1 MKLKIRKDNS
11 SNWSFVETYNCHY
24 VYNGERTLK
33 TLFSLGVT
41 DTNFICKP
49 LKMIKGYFK
58 ELEFTDGFIDDW
70 VGARK
75 PIYSLLGFGMI
86 IEFKAIY
93 GKEGYLPDKSSYK
106 IYSPYFERA
115 SEEYLPAVPVVE
127 NISDDMD
134 KRIRYFMDYLFNS
147 SDLPSKSEI
156 LEKRIKIS

>member
-1 MKLKIRKDNS
+1 MKIKIRKDIS

-33 TLFSLGVT
+33 TLFSLEVT
-41 DTNFICKP
+41 DTGFSCNPF
-49 LKMIKGYFK
+49 KMIKGYFK
-58 ELEFTDGFIDDW
+58 ELEFTNGFLDDW
-70 VGARK
+70 VYARK
-75 PIYSLLGFGMI
+75 PIYSLLGLGMI

-93 GKEGYLPDKSSYK
+93 GEEGYLPDKSSYR

-115 SEEYLPAVPVVE
+115 SEEYIPLVPVIE
-127 NISDDMD
+127 NISDDLD

-147 SDLPSKSEI
+147 SGLPKKSEI